1 MLHGMSGSLSI
12 KEKNQDSVLS
22 QIPILHHRQRAE
34 EAQEGRVPGQQAT
47 KQEGQRYYGII
58 LALREEL
65 RPSGAESAGTGETGL
80 AQGGSKDLE
89 LTTKVPAPIPVLPGA
104 HPHY

>member
-1 MLHGMSGSLSI
+1 MSKSHTVRAGLGPVSVLHGMSGSLAI

-65 RPSGAESAGTGETGL
+65 RPSGTESAGTGG
-80 AQGGSKDLE
+80 DR
-89 LTTKVPAPIPVLPGA
+89 PGTWR
-104 HPHY
+104 